1 MIIEPEK
8 YYSLHS
14 IFKMKA
20 LPWIKSFVTLKK
32 IVEQDMKKGGDKFKA
47 IKTGQNQGTR
57 YLILGSNLTELIER
71 MNTEGFDLS
80 KND

>member
-1 MIIEPEK
+1 MIIEPNK

-14 IFKMKA
+14 IFKMNA
-20 LPWIKSFVTLKK
+20 LPWIKTFATLKK
-32 IVEQDMKKGGDKFKA
+32 LVEQDMKKGGDKFKA

-57 YLILGSNLTELIER
+57 YLIKGSNLIDLITR

-80 KND
+80 KQ